1 VKSVLSLRRR
11 SAPARSRQ
19 LLRALQVFMET
30 EVSGGV
36 LLLVAALVALV
47 WANSPFAGGYER
59 LWRTE
64 LTLQVGPWTM
74 AEDLRHWVNDGLM
87 TLFFFVVGLE
97 IKRELTVGELRDPR
111 AAALPVLAAVGGML
125 IPAALFLAVN
135 PPGEASRGWGIP
147 MATDI
152 AFALG
157 VIALVN
163 RSVPSSLRLFLLAVA
178 IVDDIGAIAVIALFY
193 SVGIDLAALAA
204 ALGLLGAILV
214 LRRAGVHRMPMYVM
228 FGIATW
234 FAMFESGLHPTIAG
248 VALGLLTPA
257 SPLHRP
263 AQVSQEA
270 RRVADETD
278 DDPSPP
284 DADAHHWLYLARLSR
299 ETLSPLGRLEHIL
312 HPWTSYVIVPLFAL
326 ANAGVGLSLDDL
338 RLSVGS
344 SVWIGVVLGLVLGK
358 TAGVVLGS
366 FLSVRLGV
374 ASLPSGVTWSHV
386 LGAAVLAGIGFTV
399 SLFITNLAFTDPEL
413 IAAAKVGIL
422 TASLLA
428 GVAGVAILR
437 RIG

>member
-1 VKSVLSLRRR
+1 
-11 SAPARSRQ
+11 
-19 LLRALQVFMET
+19 MET

-299 ETLSPLGRLEHIL
+299 ETLSPLGRLEHTL

-428 GVAGVAILR
+428 GVAGVTILR